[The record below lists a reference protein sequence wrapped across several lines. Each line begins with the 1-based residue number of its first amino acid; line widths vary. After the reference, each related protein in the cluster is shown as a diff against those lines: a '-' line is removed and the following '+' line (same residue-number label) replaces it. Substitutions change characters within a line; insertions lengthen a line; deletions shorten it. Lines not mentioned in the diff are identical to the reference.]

1 MERKGKR
8 VKVYSREK
16 DSEYWMELNLLHP
29 LVKGGDSKPYYLART
44 NRLILFPYARDQEQ
58 PARLIPEKVL
68 KSQHPLTW
76 AYLLDNKSYLKDRE
90 GGNLQV
96 ESWYAYGRSQAL
108 DVMPL
113 PKIFTPDIAARASF
127 SLDSVGDAF
136 FTGGVAGGYGILVQ
150 PEYSR
155 RYILGL
161 LNSKLL
167 EWYIRQS
174 ATQMR
179 GGYYSY
185 ESRFI
190 RHLPIHTIDRSNG
203 AEKPQHDKMV
213 ALVESMLQL
222 NKQLSTVKSASQ
234 KGILQRQIE
243 ATDRQ
248 IDQLVYQLYGLT
260 DDEVALVEGRESP
273 QSVG

>member
-1 MERKGKR
+1 M
-8 VKVYSREK
+8 
-16 DSEYWMELNLLHP
+16 
-29 LVKGGDSKPYYLART
+29 
-44 NRLILFPYARDQEQ
+44 FPYAEDRDQT
-58 PARLIPEKVL
+58 ARLISEKVL
-68 KSQHPLTW
+68 KSQYPLTW
-76 AYLLDNKSYLKDRE
+76 AYLSDNKIYLKERE
-90 GGNLQV
+90 GGNLQI
-96 ESWYAYGRSQAL
+96 ENWYAYGRSQAL

-127 SLDSVGDAF
+127 SLDLVGDAF
-136 FTGGVAGGYGILVQ
+136 FTGGVAGGYGILVRPQ
-150 PEYSR
+150 YSR
-155 RYILGL
+155 QFVLGL

-190 RHLPIHTIDRSNG
+190 RHLPIRTFNLSNR
-203 AEKPQHDKMV
+203 AEKAQHDKMV
-213 ALVESMLQL
+213 ALVDSMLQL
-222 NKQLSTVKSASQ
+222 HRQLSTAKSAAQ
-234 KGILQRQIE
+234 KVIIQRQIE

-260 DDEVALVEGRESP
+260 DEEVGLIEGRENPRSD
-273 QSVG
+273 GR